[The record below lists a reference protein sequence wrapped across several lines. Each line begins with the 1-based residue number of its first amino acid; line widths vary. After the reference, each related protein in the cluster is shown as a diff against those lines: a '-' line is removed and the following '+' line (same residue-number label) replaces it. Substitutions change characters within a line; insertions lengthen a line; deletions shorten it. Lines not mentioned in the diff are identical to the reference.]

1 MKNIVEYLEA
11 TAQKYGSK
19 TAIVEADG
27 RSSTFQELWGSS
39 VRIAHALSK
48 DVKKGS
54 PVLVCMDKSSE
65 CIESFLAVA
74 GLGGIYIPV
83 DTELPF
89 ERIQYIV
96 TTVKAKIVL
105 TRTKDNPPKELGD
118 ICKIIYVDE
127 LLESVKEYEYSE
139 MPGGRNVMA
148 TDPLYMIFT
157 SGSTGVPKGIITT
170 HLALFSFID
179 EMGERFHFSSQ
190 DILSNQVP
198 FYFDASTKD
207 IYLTLKYGCTLF
219 LLPKKLFMMPKQLI
233 QFLNDNHVTRI
244 IWSPSLLCI
253 VAKMK
258 TLKIIKPEYLKSIFF
273 VGELMPTQQYNIWKA
288 NLPDVEYV
296 NLYGSTEVT
305 GSSMYYIIERE
316 IDNEEVIPIGE
327 PFGNVRVFLLD
338 DENQLVE
345 KRNQVGEICITGAS
359 LALGYY
365 GQPDMTEKV
374 YVQNPLN
381 RNYRELIYRSGD
393 IGKYNDRG
401 ELVYVCRKD
410 YQIKRMGRR
419 IELGDVEAAI
429 SSVEG
434 VDRVCCIFNEE
445 KQEIIAVVS
454 SEIML
459 KDLIEQVKN
468 KLPSYM
474 MPSRYEFLPEFPLN
488 ANGKA
493 DRTKIKRMY
502 LGGDLG

>member
-1 MKNIVEYLEA
+1 MRNVIEYLEA
-11 TAQKYGSK
+11 TARMHGSK
-19 TAIVEADG
+19 NAIVESDG
-27 RSSTFQELWGSS
+27 RSSSFHVLWMNT
-39 VRIAHALSK
+39 VRIAHVLRE
-48 DVKKGS
+48 DVKKGN
-54 PVLVCMDKSSE
+54 PVLVCMDKCAE
-65 CIESFLAVA
+65 CIEAFLAIA
-74 GLGGIYIPV
+74 ALGGVYIPI
-83 DTELPF
+83 DTELPY
-89 ERIQYIV
+89 ERMQYIV
-96 TTVKAKIVL
+96 SAVSAQIVL
-105 TRTKDNPPKELGD
+105 TRRKDILPNELGD
-118 ICKIIYVDE
+118 ICKILYVED
-127 LLESVKEYEYSE
+127 LLESVDGAELSE
-139 MPGGRNVMA
+139 LPKDRKILA

-179 EMGERFHFSSQ
+179 EMGERFHFSAE
-190 DILSNQVP
+190 DILANQVP

-207 IYLTLKYGCTLF
+207 IYLMLKYGCTLCI
-219 LLPKKLFMMPKQLI
+219 LPKKLFMTPKPLI

-258 TLKIIKPEYLKSIFF
+258 TLEKIKPEYLKSVFF

-288 NLPDVEYV
+288 NLPDIEYV

-305 GSSMYYIIERE
+305 GSSMYYIIDRE

-345 KRNQVGEICITGAS
+345 KRNQIGEICISGVS
-359 LALGYY
+359 LSLGYF

-381 RNYRELIYRSGD
+381 KNYRELIYRSGD

-454 SEIML
+454 SGIML
-459 KDLIEQVKN
+459 EDLIEQVKD

-502 LGGDLG
+502 LGGDLV